1 MLESRI
7 SEVFFLT
14 EHTRLRASLT
24 ETFYLHLLE
33 AWNISG
39 SKIITDIFQEEKKKH
54 LYKLDLKSP
63 ILNYSLWYII
73 SVIDWFTNLKPF
85 VLWLL
90 QGLFFLS
97 ISFKVG
103 HYISSKL
110 SGNYFAKKTME
121 VDDSWIIVKLW
132 SLGKTLV
139 RKDHTSYFLS
149 YEECSAYFL
158 LYTRKND
165 AELRASKNRFLFK
178 KKNSPFF
185 LGCNT
190 GF

>member
-1 MLESRI
+1 MKHNW
-7 SEVFFLT
+7 VQDN
-14 EHTRLRASLT
+14 HW
-24 ETFYLHLLE
+24 H
-33 AWNISG
+33 ISG
-39 SKIITDIFQEEKKKH
+39 RKKKIY

-73 SVIDWFTNLKPF
+73 SVTDWFTTLKLF

-110 SGNYFAKKTME
+110 SGNYFAKKMME

-149 YEECSAYFL
+149 YEECSAYFFI
-158 LYTRKND
+158 YKEKWCRGK
-165 AELRASKNRFLFK
+165 SFK
-178 KKNSPFF
+178 KQIS
-185 LGCNT
+185 L
-190 GF
+190 